1 MASSV
6 NGGSLGAS
14 GVAARKRSALLRGG
28 LVFVVFITYPL
39 LATLTPVLD
48 GTVAGVSVAYLVGFL
63 EILFGLAVA
72 LTHTARAA
80 GSEGS

>member
-6 NGGSLGAS
+6 NGERS
-14 GVAARKRSALLRGG
+14 GGDDIARRKRNALLRGG
-28 LVFVVFITYPL
+28 LVFGVFISYPV

-63 EILFGLAVA
+63 EIMFGLAVA
-72 LTHTARAA
+72 LTHTTRANRFDR
-80 GSEGS
+80 S

>member
-1 MASSV
+1 M
-6 NGGSLGAS
+6 
-14 GVAARKRSALLRGG
+14 
-28 LVFVVFITYPL
+28 FVVFITYPA

-72 LTHTARAA
+72 LTHTA
-80 GSEGS
+80 GSERS

>member
-6 NGGSLGAS
+6 NGGSMGAS
-14 GVAARKRSALLRGG
+14 GVAARKRSALQRGG
-28 LVFVVFITYPL
+28 LVFGVFIIYPV

-63 EILFGLAVA
+63 EIIFGLAVA
-72 LTHTARAA
+72 LWHTARA
-80 GSEGS
+80 GRSERS

>member
-1 MASSV
+1 M
-6 NGGSLGAS
+6 LP
-14 GVAARKRSALLRGG
+14 RKRNALLRGG
-28 LVFVVFITYPL
+28 LVFAVFITYPV

-72 LTHTARAA
+72 LTHTARANRFER
-80 GSEGS
+80 S